1 MEEWFACYDNRFSRH
16 NVFFHL
22 ASETLMGFA
31 GKLVNVMT
39 LGWTEQEVAKKKQAQ
54 GKWK

>member
-1 MEEWFACYDNRFSRH
+1 
-16 NVFFHL
+16 
-22 ASETLMGFA
+22 MGFA